1 MTLNVKGQEREG
13 KKKCVGCRMCA
24 GHFAGWML
32 NVKEIE
38 C

>member
-1 MTLNVKGQEREG
+1 MLRGRREKE